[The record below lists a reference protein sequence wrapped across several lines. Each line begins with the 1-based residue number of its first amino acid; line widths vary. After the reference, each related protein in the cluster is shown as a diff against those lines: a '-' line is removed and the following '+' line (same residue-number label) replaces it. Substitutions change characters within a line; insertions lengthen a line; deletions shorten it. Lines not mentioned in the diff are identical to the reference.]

1 MKRLIWLIVIAAV
14 AYGGYLVWKTD
25 GEVLNDYVGK
35 DNVDEARSR
44 LASLAGKESKP
55 ETVDS
60 LAATWLA
67 VGPAVYLRSGNPVGS
82 LSADAVSAIAEN
94 ELVPYY
100 DRMRLGDTRIEFSDA
115 GHFVI
120 FVHDVPV
127 EGVLEKVE
135 GNEYDLTLRSS
146 QIEIPE
152 SYSHQRAYLR
162 LKGERMTLTVDVKK
176 LLGLVS
182 ALADQ
187 SDKATF
193 KTAMRLT
200 RQYDNVCLG
209 FHFKRK

>member
-1 MKRLIWLIVIAAV
+1 MKRLIIVILIAAV
-14 AYGGYLVWKTD
+14 AYGGYLIWKTD

-35 DNVDEARSR
+35 EKVDEARSR
-44 LASLAGKESKP
+44 LSSITGYERKQQP
-55 ETVDS
+55 DS

-100 DRMRLGDTRIEFSDA
+100 DRLRLGDTRIEFSDA
-115 GHFVI
+115 CHFVI

-127 EGVLEKVE
+127 EGVLEKKE

-182 ALADQ
+182 ALADHD
-187 SDKATF
+187 DKATF